1 MKMGKFLIVGGYGHV
16 GRTIST
22 ELANQFPGRVIA
34 AGRNIQKAE
43 QLSKETGG
51 KVLPLALDIF
61 DPEVNISK
69 SLDGVSQVIMC
80 LDQPDTGIVEEVIRN
95 GVDYIDITAVSEF
108 LFATET
114 LDHFAK
120 ETGSSVIL
128 SVGLEPGVTNLL
140 AAHAAT
146 SLDEIDHLDIFVMLG
161 MGDTHGE
168 AAIQWTLDN
177 THADFTVLE
186 NGIEKAVRSFENG
199 KRVQLP
205 GIGQRTAYR
214 FNFPD
219 QHSLTKTLGV
229 DSVSSRLCFDLEI
242 VTNAIAALKTM
253 GLLRILR
260 SQWTKEFFV
269 KALKTLRFGTN
280 QFALKVEAIGR
291 KNGDEITIDS
301 IIRGNG
307 EARMTGLIT
316 AQVAQKLYNGKYA
329 PGVFHIDQIFEL
341 EEFTNSISEF
351 EFASGA
357 EK

>member
-1 MKMGKFLIVGGYGHV
+1 MKIGKFLVVGGYGHV

-80 LDQPDTGIVEEVIRN
+80 LDQPDTSIVEEVILKR
-95 GVDYIDITAVSEF
+95 VDYIDITAISDF
-108 LFATET
+108 LSSTEK

-128 SVGLEPGVTNLL
+128 SVGLEPGMTNLL

-146 SLDEIDHLDIFVMLG
+146 ALDEIAHLDIFVMLG
-161 MGDTHGE
+161 MGDTHGD

-177 THADFTVLE
+177 IHADFTVLE
-186 NGIEKAVRSFENG
+186 NGIEKAVRSFEDG
-199 KRVQLP
+199 KRVKLP
-205 GIGQRTAYR
+205 GIGNRTAYR

-219 QHSLTKTLGV
+219 QHSLPKTLGV
-229 DSVSSRLCFDLEI
+229 DFVSSRLCFDLEF
-242 VTNAIAALKTM
+242 VTKAFAALKTM

-260 SQWTKEFFV
+260 RQWGKEFFE
-269 KALKTLRFGTN
+269 KTLKTLRFGTD
-280 QFALKVEAIGR
+280 QFALKVEVTGR

-307 EARMTGLIT
+307 EARMTGLVT
-316 AQVAQKLYNGKYA
+316 AHVARQLYNGNYP
-329 PGVFHIDQIFEL
+329 PGVYHIDQIFEL
-341 EEFTNSISEF
+341 EEFINSISGF
-351 EFASGA
+351 EFSLGA
-357 EK
+357 ES